1 MNPTRIGESQGRI
14 LEHLKRRGTATI
26 PEMGETLGLSV
37 ETIRTH
43 LRALGAEGLVE
54 RRGRRSQG
62 PGRPEIVYGLT
73 GSADALFPNQEGAL
87 LEEFTRFLEG
97 RGEEG
102 LIRAFFDERMETRL
116 AEVRERAAELG
127 DDARL
132 AEVARVLTA
141 EGFMAE
147 AVTDDAGQ
155 ARLRLCHCP
164 VRNLVDATR
173 APCRAELTFVREV
186 LGARLKRV
194 SYIPAGDDAC
204 CYEIAR
210 AGSSDA

>member
-1 MNPTRIGESQGRI
+1 MVSTRIGESQGRI

-54 RRGRRSQG
+54 RRGRRRKG
-62 PGRPEIVYGLT
+62 PGRPEIVYGLAEA
-73 GSADALFPNQEGAL
+73 ADAFFPNQEGAL

-97 RGEEG
+97 RGEDG
-102 LIRAFFDERMETRL
+102 LVRAFFDERMQARL
-116 AEVRERAAELG
+116 AEVRERLAGLG
-127 DDARL
+127 DEARL
-132 AEVARVLTA
+132 DEVARVLSA

-147 AVTDDAGQ
+147 AVTDEVGNE
-155 ARLRLCHCP
+155 RLRLCHCP
-164 VRNLVDATR
+164 VRSLVDVTR
-173 APCRAELTFVREV
+173 APCRAELAFVREV
-186 LGARLKRV
+186 MGARLKRV

-204 CYEIAR
+204 CYELAR
-210 AGSSDA
+210 AETPDA